1 MSNGNYEW
9 IPFYEEFA
17 DSLLKYKNNRKELID
32 KIYKC
37 YDENN
42 IQIATLEGDGAGK
55 SIFPFDIDPFTV
67 FALFNKKISDD
78 NRIKLVNIFKQ
89 EFSLSSNAPEHFD
102 GIPLVNN
109 LSATFYYFSDSRGD
123 KDIDNLWGV
132 FEAAL
137 EISKKPN
144 EIAIN
149 KFMSYYDNVLKQK
162 GIKWNITMGLFWIRP
177 NKFINLDATNRSFL
191 EEESHLS
198 DTVANKIK
206 NLKNPPKAI
215 EYLQLCEDVKSV
227 LSSYSFN
234 YKTFSELSH
243 EAYTQKD
250 VNDSDLPVDG
260 LGDEDVKTTKYWI
273 YSPGERANM
282 WDEFYEKGI
291 MAIGWEIGDLTKF
304 KSKEEISKALQDYY
318 NDNKPHKNDVH
329 CLWQFAHDIQVGDI
343 IFVKRGRDYIIGRG
357 IVTSNYKFDDGQDYP
372 HLRTVQWIDNGIWS
386 MKKNWDERT
395 KSLPLKTL
403 TEFTMYTH
411 ILNQIK
417 NLFEEED
424 VEPLFE
430 EYPSYSM
437 EDFLNEVYI
446 GEGDYFTLLNLLKNK
461 KNLIIQGAPGV
472 GKTFLAKRLA
482 YSIMGLKDVDRCMM
496 IQFHQSYSYEDFIMG
511 FRPSKEGFELKHGS
525 FYNFCKKAE
534 EDDEND
540 YFFIIDEINRGNI
553 SKIFGELF
561 MLIENDKRGDKNKIR
576 LVYSDELFFIPK
588 NVYIIGLM
596 NTADRSLA
604 MIDYALRRRFAFFD
618 LKPGFS
624 SEGFIQYQ
632 KEINSSEF
640 DNLIENIKT
649 LNEEIKKDES
659 LGEGFAI
666 GHSYFA
672 NLNSEDIDEKLN
684 YIVNHEIIPLLNEYW
699 FDEPEKVE
707 QWSNQ
712 LRSVIN

>member
-1 MSNGNYEW
+1 
-9 IPFYEEFA
+9 
-17 DSLLKYKNNRKELID
+17 
-32 KIYKC
+32 
-37 YDENN
+37 
-42 IQIATLEGDGAGK
+42 
-55 SIFPFDIDPFTV
+55 
-67 FALFNKKISDD
+67 
-78 NRIKLVNIFKQ
+78 
-89 EFSLSSNAPEHFD
+89 
-102 GIPLVNN
+102 
-109 LSATFYYFSDSRGD
+109 
-123 KDIDNLWGV
+123 
-132 FEAAL
+132 
-137 EISKKPN
+137 
-144 EIAIN
+144 
-149 KFMSYYDNVLKQK
+149 
-162 GIKWNITMGLFWIRP
+162 
-177 NKFINLDATNRSFL
+177 
-191 EEESHLS
+191 
-198 DTVANKIK
+198 
-206 NLKNPPKAI
+206 
-215 EYLQLCEDVKSV
+215 
-227 LSSYSFN
+227 
-234 YKTFSELSH
+234 
-243 EAYTQKD
+243 
-250 VNDSDLPVDG
+250 
-260 LGDEDVKTTKYWI
+260 
-273 YSPGERANM
+273 
-282 WDEFYEKGI
+282 
-291 MAIGWEIGDLTKF
+291 
-304 KSKEEISKALQDYY
+304 
-318 NDNKPHKNDVH
+318 
-329 CLWQFAHDIQVGDI
+329 
-343 IFVKRGRDYIIGRG
+343 
-357 IVTSNYKFDDGQDYP
+357 
-372 HLRTVQWIDNGIWS
+372 
-386 MKKNWDERT
+386 
-395 KSLPLKTL
+395 
-403 TEFTMYTH
+403 
-411 ILNQIK
+411 
-417 NLFEEED
+417 
-424 VEPLFE
+424 
-430 EYPSYSM
+430 
-437 EDFLNEVYI
+437 
-446 GEGDYFTLLNLLKNK
+446 
-461 KNLIIQGAPGV
+461 
-472 GKTFLAKRLA
+472 
-482 YSIMGLKDVDRCMM
+482 MGLKDVDRCMM

>member
-1 MSNGNYEW
+1 MEY
-9 IPFYEEFA
+9 
-17 DSLLKYKNNRKELID
+17 R
-32 KIYKC
+32 
-37 YDENN
+37 
-42 IQIATLEGDGAGK
+42 T
-55 SIFPFDIDPFTV
+55 FP
-67 FALFNKKISDD
+67 
-78 NRIKLVNIFKQ
+78 
-89 EFSLSSNAPEHFD
+89 
-102 GIPLVNN
+102 
-109 LSATFYYFSDSRGD
+109 
-123 KDIDNLWGV
+123 
-132 FEAAL
+132 
-137 EISKKPN
+137 
-144 EIAIN
+144 
-149 KFMSYYDNVLKQK
+149 
-162 GIKWNITMGLFWIRP
+162 
-177 NKFINLDATNRSFL
+177 
-191 EEESHLS
+191 
-198 DTVANKIK
+198 
-206 NLKNPPKAI
+206 
-215 EYLQLCEDVKSV
+215 
-227 LSSYSFN
+227 
-234 YKTFSELSH
+234 ELSH
-243 EAYTQKD
+243 EAYCSRNEDIKD
-250 VNDSDLPVDG
+250 NPGG
-260 LGDEDVKTTKYWI
+260 LGDVRTTKYWV
-273 YSPGERANM
+273 YSPGENANM
-282 WDEFYEKGI
+282 WDEFYKKGI
-291 MAIGWEIGDLTKF
+291 MAIGWNYISDLTQF
-304 KSKEEISKALQDYY
+304 NSKQEIRGQLQEYH
-318 NDNKPHKNDVH
+318 NDDKPHNNDVL
-329 CLWQFAHDIQVGDI
+329 CLWQFAYDVQVGDV
-343 IFVKRGRDYIIGRG
+343 IFVKKGIKKIIGRG
-357 IVTSNYKFDDGQDYP
+357 VVTSDYEFKEGERYP
-372 HLRTVQWIDNGIWS
+372 HLRNVDWNEYGTWS
-386 MKKNWDERT
+386 MDDKN
-395 KSLPLKTL
+395 LPLKTL
-403 TEFTMYTH
+403 TDFTNYT
-411 ILNQIK
+411 
-417 NLFEEED
+417 D
-424 VEPLFE
+424 VINTIEGFFGNSDVSNPK
-430 EYPSYSM
+430 YDSYSM

-446 GEGDYFTLLNLLKNK
+446 CEDEYFTLLNLLKNK

-511 FRPSKEGFELKHGS
+511 FRPSKEGFELKNGS

-632 KEINSSEF
+632 KEINDSEF
-640 DNLIENIKT
+640 DNLIENIKN

-684 YIVNHEIIPLLNEYW
+684 YIINHEIIPLLNEYW

>member
-17 DSLLKYKNNRKELID
+17 DRLLEYKNNRKELID

-42 IQIATLEGDGAGK
+42 IQLATLEGDDTGK
-55 SIFPFDIDPFTV
+55 SVFPFDIDPFTV
-67 FALFNKKISDD
+67 FALFNKQISDET
-78 NRIKLVNIFKQ
+78 RIKLVNIFKQ
-89 EFSLSSNAPEHFD
+89 EFSLSNKAPEHFD
-102 GIPLVNN
+102 GIPVVNN

-123 KDIDNLWGV
+123 KDIDNLWDV

-137 EISKKPN
+137 EISKNPN
-144 EIAIN
+144 EVAIN

-177 NKFINLDATNRSFL
+177 NKFINLDANNRSFL
-191 EEESHLS
+191 KREFNSS
-198 DTVANKIK
+198 NIVANKVK
-206 NLKNPPKAI
+206 NLKNPPKAS
-215 EYLQLCEDVKSV
+215 EYLQLCEDVELFLTSG
-227 LSSYSFN
+227 SFN

-243 EAYTQKD
+243 EAYCFRNIVVEETPD
-250 VNDSDLPVDG
+250 DG
-260 LGDEDVKTTKYWI
+260 LGDVRTTKYWI
-273 YSPGERANM
+273 YAPGENANM
-282 WDEFYEKGI
+282 WDEFYKRSI
-291 MAIGWEIGDLTKF
+291 MAIDWNYIGDLTQF
-304 KSKEEISKALQDYY
+304 NSKQEIREQLQGYY
-318 NDNKPHKNDVH
+318 NDDKPHHNDVL
-329 CLWQFAHDIQVGDI
+329 CLWQFANDIQVGDV
-343 IFVKRGRDYIIGRG
+343 IFVKKGINKIIGRG
-357 IVTSNYKFDDGQDYP
+357 IVTSDYEFREVKNYP
-372 HLRTVQWIDNGIWS
+372 HLRSVKWEEYGTWS
-386 MKKNWDERT
+386 MGDKN
-395 KSLPLKTL
+395 LPLKTL
-403 TEFTMYTH
+403 TDFTNYT
-411 ILNQIK
+411 
-417 NLFEEED
+417 D
-424 VEPLFE
+424 VINTIEGFFANSNVSNPK
-430 EYPSYSM
+430 YDSYSM

-446 GEGDYFTLLNLLKNK
+446 SEDEYFTLLNLLKNK

-511 FRPSKEGFELKHGS
+511 FRPSNEGFELKNGS

-534 EDDEND
+534 DDDEND

-632 KEINSSEF
+632 KEINDSEF
-640 DNLIENIKT
+640 DNLIENIKN

-684 YIVNHEIIPLLNEYW
+684 YIVNYEIIPLLNEYW